1 MKPVANIP
9 KSTLIYI
16 LMVLILAGYVTVR
29 VINLSEAVKK
39 VKTTADT
46 TSYVRISKEPIFDS
60 RFLEASRPFVFPL
73 LLKLFENDSETVVWA
88 QGLFSTLS
96 WSLLAVAVAS
106 SLHFSFLRFAGFVL
120 ILLLS
125 LYRYIIGWDSVL
137 LTESLSLSLM
147 ALFIA
152 GWLWLLR
159 GWHWHKAFFVLTVG
173 FFWTFCRDT
182 NAWVVLMIA
191 LFLLALVVLGR
202 IDRKFLILS
211 AAFIVMFF
219 LSNRSADVGGRWIFP
234 FQNVLGR
241 RILPDAQAVT
251 FFSSCGMPV
260 SSDLARLAG
269 EFASGLDRAFY
280 SDPALENYRI
290 WLHQTG
296 KICYIKWLLSDPLES
311 IKRPVSE
318 FNTLMS
324 LQNIQPFLFS
334 RRFSP
339 ILPGRLEAVLYPRQ
353 QPWIA
358 FWAACGVIVVAAFTR
373 AWMYN
378 KTWWAAILLIL
389 LVFPH
394 YFIVWHG
401 DVMGIYRH
409 VVSVSIQF
417 YLGLWTLALLTA
429 DWVLSL
435 KIIQENRMGRLL
447 LRGENQLQK

>member
-1 MKPVANIP
+1 MMKPLANIP
-9 KSTLIYI
+9 KSTLIYTV
-16 LMVLILAGYVTVR
+16 MVFILAGYALVR
-29 VINLSEAVKK
+29 VLNLSEAVKR

-46 TSYVRISKEPIFDS
+46 TSYLRIAKEPIFDS
-60 RFLEASRPFVFPL
+60 SFLAAARPFVFPL
-73 LLKLFENDSETVVWA
+73 FLKLFGSDPEKVVWA

-96 WSLLAVAVAS
+96 WSVLAVAVAY
-106 SLHFSFLRFAGFVL
+106 SLHVFPLRFAGLVL
-120 ILLLS
+120 ILFLS
-125 LYRYIIGWDSVL
+125 LYRYIVGWDSVL

-147 ALFIA
+147 ALFTA

-159 GWHWHKAFFVLTVG
+159 GWHWQKALFVLITG

-191 LFLLALVVLGR
+191 VFFSILVVLR
-202 IDRKFLILS
+202 LIDKRYLLLS
-211 AAFIVMFF
+211 AAFLVMFF
-219 LSNRSADVGGRWIFP
+219 LSDRSADLGGRWVFP

-241 RILPDAQAVT
+241 RILPDVQAVT
-251 FFSSCGMPV
+251 FFAGCGMPV
-260 SSDLARLAG
+260 SSELAKLAG

-280 SDPALENYRI
+280 NDPALEMYRT

-296 KICYIKWLLSDPLES
+296 KTCYIKWLLSDPLES
-311 IKRPVSE
+311 IQRPIAE
-318 FNTLMS
+318 FNTLVR
-324 LQNIQPFLFS
+324 LENIQSFLFS

-339 ILPGRLEAVLYPRQ
+339 ILPARLEAILYPPQ
-353 QPWIA
+353 QPWIV
-358 FWAACGVIVVAAFTR
+358 FLAACAILFAAVFVR
-373 AWMYN
+373 AWAYN
-378 KTWWAAILLIL
+378 KTWWIAILLLL

-417 YLGLWTLALLTA
+417 YLGLWILAFLIV

-435 KIIQENRMGRLL
+435 KVIQENRMGQLL
-447 LRGENQLQK
+447 LRGESR